1 MTIEAMKQ
9 AFLELLSRQ
18 GGLYIGSYEE
28 AHEKIIAVKVYGK
41 YIEEI
46 EICVGFDIMKS
57 GAALISIGYYELP
70 NFSGNREAGIQA
82 CNEIN
87 RMIRGKCFIDDEDDA
102 VMTAVIPFNAYG
114 IPSAFSAE
122 QVLLATLDM
131 AVDADKAYPILLQVA
146 NKPQ

>member
-9 AFLELLSRQ
+9 AFLQLLSQQ
-18 GGLYIGSYEE
+18 GGLYVGGYEE
-28 AHEKIIAVKVYGK
+28 AHEKIIAVKVYGRN
-41 YIEEI
+41 IEEI

-70 NFSGNREAGIQA
+70 NFSDNREAGIQA

-87 RMIRGKCFIDDEDDA
+87 RMIRGKCFLDDEDDA
-102 VMTAVIPFNAYG
+102 VMTSVIPFNAYG

-131 AVDADKAYPILLQVA
+131 AVDADKAYPILTSAAQ
-146 NKPQ
+146 QE